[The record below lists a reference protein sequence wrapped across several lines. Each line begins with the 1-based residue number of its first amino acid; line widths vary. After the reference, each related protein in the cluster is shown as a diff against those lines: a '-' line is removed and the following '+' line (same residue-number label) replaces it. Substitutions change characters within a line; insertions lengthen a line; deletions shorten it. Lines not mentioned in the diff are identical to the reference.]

1 MQEDFIFFPDSFFIG
16 DPSAWGMPFD
26 DVYFDTG
33 DGLKL
38 HGWFVPGEKAV
49 TLLWCHGNAG
59 NISYRLDNM
68 KLLHD
73 KTGAGIFIFDYR
85 GYGYSQGR
93 PSEIGTY
100 RDAEAALAYL
110 HQRPDID
117 TDSIVI
123 FGRSLGGAVAVD
135 LASRHPCRGLILES
149 TFTSLIDIFEIPF
162 EYRDDS
168 ELRSRFSAVKYDSL
182 AKIKKVK
189 VPLLMFH
196 GDRDE
201 VVPFESG
208 CSLFSAAN
216 EPKRFYVIEGAGHN
230 DTYIIGGDE
239 YLKTIREFVDG
250 LSRT

>member
-1 MQEDFIFFPDSFFIG
+1 MQEDLIFFPDSFFIG
-16 DPSAWGMPFD
+16 DPVAWDMPFD
-26 DVYFDTG
+26 DVYFPTT

-38 HGWFVPGEKAV
+38 HGWFVPGEKEI

-73 KTGAGIFIFDYR
+73 SIGVGIFIFDYR

-93 PSEIGTY
+93 PSEAGTY
-100 RDAEAALAYL
+100 RDAEAALVYL

-117 TDSIVI
+117 SDSIVI

-135 LASRHPCRGLILES
+135 LASRHQCRGLILES
-149 TFTSLIDIFEIPF
+149 TFTSLVDLFEIPYEF
-162 EYRDDS
+162 KEGS
-168 ELRSRFSAVKYDSL
+168 ELHSGFSTIKYDSL
-182 AKIKKVK
+182 AKIKKVE

-196 GDRDE
+196 GNCDE

-208 CSLFSAAN
+208 CSLYSAAN

-230 DTYIIGGDE
+230 DTYIIGGEE
-239 YLKTIREFVDG
+239 YLNAIREFIDS
-250 LSRT
+250 LSKT